1 MCDTRKDKLFE
12 IKFAQVKNTTY
23 LCRKQFAIALKRSEY
38 RQTHRGANVL

>member
-23 LCRKQFAIALKRSEY
+23 LCNKQFAIALERSEY
-38 RQTHRGANVL
+38 RQKEQKSSLI